1 MIYLGVWSYVLWLP
15 GTQGERSRIWVDVL
29 LLFFSLMCYPLYVV
43 LSFAHSWV
51 EPSVEQTLH
60 VACIIVET
68 RLTFHL
74 LDFLRYQW
82 PVSFVSRFLLTPFP
96 PWNVIWPHFLLGK
109 WGLECRCVC
118 FPFPVFIVVCYHV
131 VVASSVP
138 RCCNVRVPL
147 CPRRTPCF
155 LIFLCL
161 ASIPVRPPVR
171 GYDPSNARETALKFL

>member
-1 MIYLGVWSYVLWLP
+1 MWSYVLWLP
-15 GTQGERSRIWVDVL
+15 GTQGERSRIWVDD
-29 LLFFSLMCYPLYVV
+29 FFYYFFPLMCYPLYVV

-60 VACIIVET
+60 VAFIIVET

-109 WGLECRCVC
+109 WGLECWCVC

-131 VVASSVP
+131 VVAFSVP
-138 RCCNVRVPL
+138 ICCNVRECPFAPGEAPILFFSWHVYVFL
-147 CPRRTPCF
+147 CATCF
-155 LIFLCL
+155 LT
-161 ASIPVRPPVR
+161 VVE
-171 GYDPSNARETALKFL
+171 Y